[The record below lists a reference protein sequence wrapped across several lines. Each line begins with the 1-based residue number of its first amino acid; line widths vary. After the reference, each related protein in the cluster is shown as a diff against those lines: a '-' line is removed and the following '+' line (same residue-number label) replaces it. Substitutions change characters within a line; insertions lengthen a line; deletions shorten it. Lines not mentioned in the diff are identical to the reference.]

1 MRLAVATLLCLF
13 ASAPALAA
21 PAGGKTKIAVTDIKT
36 VQGVAQGTATI
47 LSDIVVSE
55 VARAGY
61 SVISQADID
70 AMLGFEKKK
79 SMLGCSEEASCLAE
93 IGGALGVD
101 YLFTG
106 QVGKIGTRFRISL
119 MVVDARKAVVVAR
132 AAEFTDAD
140 EDALARTSEEIVAR
154 LVKEVGALRQA
165 AAAAA
170 AQRPLETR
178 PVETKREPK
187 APAVAKAEP
196 DLKPRPTGGAPELP
210 AAPSSGMS
218 RGRKTGW
225 WMVGGGG
232 VLLLVGAGAGLQAK
246 NELSKLEDS
255 WQLDAQKYQ
264 DEYDSRSKA
273 AKTMAIIADTS
284 FVLGAATAGWG
295 AWMLL
300 RKEPG
305 GVAVA
310 PMALDGGA
318 GLVAAGSF

>member
-13 ASAPALAA
+13 ASAPAQAA
-21 PAGGKTKIAVTDIKT
+21 PAAGKARIAVTDIKT

-61 SVISQADID
+61 SVISQSDID

-79 SMLGCSEEASCLAE
+79 AMLGCSEETSCLAE
-93 IGGALGVD
+93 IGGALGVE
-101 YLFTG
+101 YLVTG

-119 MVVDARKAVVVAR
+119 LVVDARKAVVVSR

-154 LVKEVGALRQA
+154 LLKEVGALRQA
-165 AAAAA
+165 SAAA
-170 AQRPLETR
+170 AQRP
-178 PVETKREPK
+178 VETKRDPK
-187 APAVAKAEP
+187 TPVVAKAEP
-196 DLKPRPTGGAPELP
+196 DLRPRPTGGAPELP
-210 AAPSSGMS
+210 AVPSGGMS

-246 NELSKLEDS
+246 NELTKLEEA
-255 WQLDAQKYQ
+255 WQLDAEMYQ
-264 DEYDSRSKA
+264 DEYDTRSRA
-273 AKTMAIIADTS
+273 AKTLSIIADTS

-305 GVAVA
+305 SVTVA
-310 PMALDGGA
+310 PLPLDGGA

>member
-1 MRLAVATLLCLF
+1 MRFSVATLLCLC
-13 ASAPALAA
+13 AAVPAQAA
-21 PAGGKTKIAVTDIKT
+21 PAGGKAKIAVTDIKT

-61 SVISQADID
+61 SVISQSDID

-79 SMLGCSEEASCLAE
+79 AMLGCSEETSCLAE
-93 IGGALGVD
+93 IGGALGVE
-101 YLFTG
+101 YLVTG

-119 MVVDARKAVVVAR
+119 LVVDARRAVVVAR

-154 LVKEVGALRQA
+154 LLKEVGALRQA
-165 AAAAA
+165 SAAAA
-170 AQRPLETR
+170 AQR

-187 APAVAKAEP
+187 TPVVAKAEP

-210 AAPSSGMS
+210 APSGGMS

-246 NELSKLEDS
+246 NELTKLEEA

-273 AKTMAIIADTS
+273 AKTLSIIADTS
-284 FVLGAATAGWG
+284 FVLGAASAGWG